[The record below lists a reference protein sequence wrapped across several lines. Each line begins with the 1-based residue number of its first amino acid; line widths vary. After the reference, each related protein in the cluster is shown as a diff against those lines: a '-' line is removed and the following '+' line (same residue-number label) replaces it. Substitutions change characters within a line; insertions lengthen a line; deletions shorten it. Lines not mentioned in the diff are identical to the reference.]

1 MREYVLSIWKK
12 FFHRNNDKN
21 IATMREYLR
30 RSGIPVWNDLFDR
43 VGSVGMDG
51 AFEQRCSSVDKT
63 AYTMIFRY
71 LTADTNFQVNDT
83 YIYKKAKSVVC
94 DLLKENVLPL
104 LHANIKSIFDATTE
118 TTPED
123 VRSTSFVTFLHMLIN
138 LLDHV
143 ITPIEKAN
151 RAIADKDDIG
161 DELNP
166 KIIEYLNGNLNEAK
180 KHLSIL
186 EGVMLLPTAKETKKP
201 RGTRGRDKEKAEKK
215 VKHVQSTLR
224 TTRRGR
230 RAEKA
235 QEESDDAGNVQTMDR
250 MVSLL
255 KEARREMKRKE
266 EEKKRREEEAK
277 RDNAPS
283 PKRGRGRPRKVSR
296 EESKKEG
303 EKVTE
308 VAKRGRGRPRK
319 VSIEEEKKVMVE
331 EEEKSME
338 EEPKKTGVEE
348 EPKKTGMEEEPK
360 KTGMEEELQM
370 VEEEPKKV
378 EEEEPKKM
386 EAEEPQKTGVEELE
400 KVNSEE
406 KGKEVEKKPV
416 TKRGRG
422 RPKKV
427 YTEEE
432 LKKKEEEKRKKEL
445 IKAGLKRGR
454 GRPKKVYTE
463 EELKKKEEEKKR
475 KEELI
480 KAGLKRGR
488 GRPKKVYTEEE
499 LKKREEEKQRK
510 KEENRRLVEAG
521 LKRGRGRPRKNPLPL
536 ITRII
541 PAKTT
546 PVIMTVEENQDV
558 QVIDNPWSAEQPK
571 DVEEVNKEQPK
582 VVEEVNKEQ
591 PKPVEETSGEQQ
603 GQPLA
608 TPRTASSDDTVD
620 GNVFDDDD
628 AFPLLFYPTANDINS
643 VL

>member
-51 AFEQRCSSVDKT
+51 AFEWQCSSVDKT

-161 DELNP
+161 ELNP

-186 EGVMLLPTAKETKKP
+186 EGVMLLPTAKETKKS

-277 RDNAPS
+277 RENAPS

-348 EPKKTGMEEEPK
+348 E
-360 KTGMEEELQM
+360 LQM

-378 EEEEPKKM
+378 

-406 KGKEVEKKPV
+406 KGKEVEEKPV

-571 DVEEVNKEQPK
+571 GVEEVRVDQPK
-582 VVEEVNKEQ
+582 AVEEASKEQ

>member
-51 AFEQRCSSVDKT
+51 AFEWQCSSVDKT

-161 DELNP
+161 ELNP

-201 RGTRGRDKEKAEKK
+201 RGTRGRDKEKVEKK

-230 RAEKA
+230 RAEKV
-235 QEESDDAGNVQTMDR
+235 QEESDDAGNVQTVDR

-255 KEARREMKRKE
+255 QEARREMKRKE

-277 RDNAPS
+277 RENAPS

-308 VAKRGRGRPRK
+308 VVKRGRGRPRK

-331 EEEKSME
+331 EEEKKS
-338 EEPKKTGVEE
+338 
-348 EPKKTGMEEEPK
+348 MEEEPK
-360 KTGMEEELQM
+360 KTGMEEEIQM
-370 VEEEPKKV
+370 V
-378 EEEEPKKM
+378 EEEPKKM
-386 EAEEPQKTGVEELE
+386 EAEEPQKTGVEKLE

-406 KGKEVEKKPV
+406 KGKEVEEKPV

-454 GRPKKVYTE
+454 GRPKKEYTE

-480 KAGLKRGR
+480 KAGIKRGR

-571 DVEEVNKEQPK
+571 GVEEVRVDQPEA
-582 VVEEVNKEQ
+582 VEEASKEQ
-591 PKPVEETSGEQQ
+591 PKPVEEASVEQQ

>member
-201 RGTRGRDKEKAEKK
+201 RGVRGRDKEKAEKK

-230 RAEKA
+230 RAEKT
-235 QEESDDAGNVQTMDR
+235 QEESDDAGNVQTVDR

-255 KEARREMKRKE
+255 QEARREMKRKE
-266 EEKKRREEEAK
+266 EEEKRREEEAK
-277 RDNAPS
+277 REMTPS

-296 EESKKEG
+296 EEAKKEG

-331 EEEKSME
+331 EEEKKSME

-348 EPKKTGMEEEPK
+348 E
-360 KTGMEEELQM
+360 LQM
-370 VEEEPKKV
+370 V
-378 EEEEPKKM
+378 EEEPKKM

-400 KVNSEE
+400 KENSEE
-406 KGKEVEKKPV
+406 KGKGVEEKPV
-416 TKRGRG
+416 IKRGRG

-454 GRPKKVYTE
+454 GRPKKEYTE

-480 KAGLKRGR
+480 KAGIKRGR

-521 LKRGRGRPRKNPLPL
+521 LKRGRERPRKNPLPL

>member
-30 RSGIPVWNDLFDR
+30 RSGIPAWNDLFDR
-43 VGSVGMDG
+43 VDSVGMDG
-51 AFEQRCSSVDKT
+51 AFEWRRSSVDKT

-104 LHANIKSIFDATTE
+104 LHTNIKSIFDATTE

-123 VRSTSFVTFLHMLIN
+123 VRSTSFVTFIHMLIN

-161 DELNP
+161 ELHP

-186 EGVMLLPTAKETKKP
+186 EGVMLLPTAKEAKKP
-201 RGTRGRDKEKAEKK
+201 RGARGKDKEKVEKK
-215 VKHVQSTLR
+215 AKHVQSTVR
-224 TTRRGR
+224 TMRRGR
-230 RAEKA
+230 RAEKT
-235 QEESDDAGNVQTMDR
+235 QEESDDAGNVQTVDR

-255 KEARREMKRKE
+255 QEARREMKRKE
-266 EEKKRREEEAK
+266 EEKKRRDEEAM
-277 RDNAPS
+277 RIMTPS

-296 EESKKEG
+296 EGSKKEG

-308 VAKRGRGRPRK
+308 AAKRGRGRPRK
-319 VSIEEEKKVMVE
+319 VSTEEEKKVMVE
-331 EEEKSME
+331 EEEKKS
-338 EEPKKTGVEE
+338 VEE
-348 EPKKTGMEEEPK
+348 EPKKTGMEEEP
-360 KTGMEEELQM
+360 QM
-370 VEEEPKKV
+370 VGNEEAKKV
-378 EEEEPKKM
+378 EAEEESKKVEAEEKSKKV
-386 EAEEPQKTGVEELE
+386 EAEEPQKAEKEELE
-400 KVNSEE
+400 NVNPEE
-406 KGKEVEKKPV
+406 KGKEAEEKPV

-432 LKKKEEEKRKKEL
+432 LKKKEEEKRKKEEL

-480 KAGLKRGR
+480 KAGIKRGR

-571 DVEEVNKEQPK
+571 VMEEASVEQPK
-582 VVEEVNKEQ
+582 AIEE
-591 PKPVEETSGEQQ
+591 PKPVEEASVEQQ
-603 GQPLA
+603 GQPLS
-608 TPRTASSDDTVD
+608 TLRTASSDDTVD

>member
-51 AFEQRCSSVDKT
+51 AFEWQCSSVDKT

-71 LTADTNFQVNDT
+71 LAADTNFQVNDT

-123 VRSTSFVTFLHMLIN
+123 VRSISFVTFFHMLIN

-161 DELNP
+161 ELNP

-186 EGVMLLPTAKETKKP
+186 EGVMLLPTAKEMKKP

-235 QEESDDAGNVQTMDR
+235 QEESDDAGNVQTVDR

-255 KEARREMKRKE
+255 QEARREMKRKE

-277 RDNAPS
+277 RENAPS

-331 EEEKSME
+331 EEEKKS
-338 EEPKKTGVEE
+338 
-348 EPKKTGMEEEPK
+348 MEEEPK
-360 KTGMEEELQM
+360 KTGMEEEIQM
-370 VEEEPKKV
+370 V
-378 EEEEPKKM
+378 EEEPKKM

-406 KGKEVEKKPV
+406 KGKEVEEKPV

-454 GRPKKVYTE
+454 GRPKKEYTE

-475 KEELI
+475 KEKLI

-571 DVEEVNKEQPK
+571 GVEEAS
-582 VVEEVNKEQ
+582 KEQ
-591 PKPVEETSGEQQ
+591 PKPVEEASVEQQ